1 MKYLHETTITN
12 FKQNFRTAL
21 TLIINIITIG
31 FLLMQSYSWL
41 ITEISTK
48 QLNTQE
54 DISKLSNEIRSL
66 DTLLKT
72 AQKNSISLEIV
83 KQFDAQNKTSF
94 SEDLSKKTQA
104 QPNISPEVQFYEELK
119 KEKKDKLNKLNE
131 KQKTKIR
138 DSIPPL
144 PILFLTA
151 LGTIAIRLINKL
163 TDHVWDKTKSKPY
176 YTVPW
181 LIPLTALIIVVVG
194 WL

>member
-151 LGTIAIRLINKL
+151 LGTI
-163 TDHVWDKTKSKPY
+163 
-176 YTVPW
+176 
-181 LIPLTALIIVVVG
+181 
-194 WL
+194 